1 MLLALIRKEIY
12 NLFRNRLLLGM
23 VVMYPIVVLM
33 LLPFATTT
41 DIKNLQTIVIDHDH
55 TSLSQRLQQQFFS
68 SGYFVNAWQGKLP
81 PTLREGMELI
91 EDGKADL
98 IITIPLRFEEQLMR
112 DQKAQLEARINA
124 FNATKGAVAGGYTQ
138 QIVQQF
144 VAQLNESTGLEELA
158 TIPLRIVEVNRY
170 NPEGN
175 YKNYIIPG
183 LVAMLI
189 TITAF
194 VLPALNMVQEKEV
207 GTIEQMNVTPIHPLI
222 FMLSKALPYL
232 VIAVGMALISLPIV
246 GLMYGLWPHG
256 NMGMMMVATMLYV
269 LAMSG
274 LGLLITNFARTQ
286 QQAMFSFFFVM
297 MFLVLL
303 GGLFTPIEG
312 MPSWARVLAVSHPFT
327 HYNILMRTYYLKPV
341 AFTELW
347 RELTALSVFAVVNGT
362 AAILTYRKRA

>member
-112 DQKAQLEARINA
+112 DQKAQIEARINA

-246 GLMYGLWPHG
+246 GLMYGLYDDGSDYALRPCYEWTGTAHYQLCAYAAASDVFLLLRHDVSRPPRGTLHSDRG
-256 NMGMMMVATMLYV
+256 N
-269 LAMSG
+269 
-274 LGLLITNFARTQ
+274 
-286 QQAMFSFFFVM
+286 
-297 MFLVLL
+297 
-303 GGLFTPIEG
+303 
-312 MPSWARVLAVSHPFT
+312 
-327 HYNILMRTYYLKPV
+327 
-341 AFTELW
+341 
-347 RELTALSVFAVVNGT
+347 AVVGT
-362 AAILTYRKRA
+362 CLGCVAPLHALQYLDAYLLPQASSLHRAVA

>member
-23 VVMYPIVVLM
+23 VVMYPIVVLL

-41 DIKNLQTIVIDHDH
+41 DIKNLQTVVIDHDH

-68 SGYFVNAWQGKLP
+68 SGYFVNAWKEQLP
-81 PTLREGMELI
+81 PTLQEGMKLI
-91 EDGKADL
+91 EDGEADL
-98 IITIPLRFEEQLMR
+98 IITIPPRFEEQLMR
-112 DQKAQLEARINA
+112 YQKAQLEARINA

-144 VAQLNESTGLEELA
+144 VAQLNESTGIEELA

-170 NPEGN
+170 NPETN

-194 VLPALNMVQEKEV
+194 VLPALNMVQEKEI
-207 GTIEQMNVTPIHPLI
+207 GTIEQMNVTPIHPLV

-246 GLMYGLWPHG
+246 GLLYGLWPHG
-256 NMGMMMVATMLYV
+256 NMGMMMVATVLYV

-274 LGLLITNFARTQ
+274 LGLLITNFAHTQ

-312 MPSWARVLAVSHPFT
+312 MPSWARALAVSHPFT
-327 HYNILMRTYYLKPV
+327 HYSILMRTYYLKPV

-347 RELTALSVFAVVNGT
+347 RELTALSVFAVVNAG

>member
-12 NLFRNRLLLGM
+12 NLLRNRMLLGM

-41 DIKNLQTIVIDHDH
+41 DIKNLQTVIIDHDH

-68 SGYFVNAWQGKLP
+68 SGYFVNAWQEELP
-81 PTLREGMELI
+81 PTLSDGMELI

-98 IITIPLRFEEQLMR
+98 IITIPPRFEEQLMR
-112 DQKAQLEARINA
+112 YRKAQVEARINA

-144 VAQLNESTGLEELA
+144 VANLNESTGMEGLT
-158 TIPLRIVEVNRY
+158 TIPIRIVEVNRY
-170 NPEGN
+170 NPETN
-175 YKNYIIPG
+175 YKDYIIPG

-189 TITAF
+189 TMTAF
-194 VLPALNMVQEKEV
+194 ILPALNMVQEKEI

-222 FMLSKALPYL
+222 FMLSKALPYI
-232 VIAVGMALISLPIV
+232 VISIVMVFISLPIV
-246 GLMYGLWPHG
+246 GLMYGLWPQG
-256 NMGMMMVATMLYV
+256 NMGMMLVASILYV
-269 LAMSG
+269 LSMSG
-274 LGLLITNFARTQ
+274 LGLLITNFAQTQ
-286 QQAMFSFFFVM
+286 QQAMFSFFFVL
-297 MFLVLL
+297 MFFILL

-312 MPSWARVLAVSHPFT
+312 MPSWARALAVSHPFT
-327 HYNILMRTYYLKPV
+327 HYSIVMRTYYLKAV
-341 AFTELW
+341 GFTEMW
-347 RELTALSVFAVVNGT
+347 RELTALSVFAVVNCT